1 MVSVIVCT
9 YNREQYLPKT
19 LGHLKHQSAASEDY
33 EIVIIN
39 NNSTDSSDQIC
50 QNFMIENPDLNI
62 SYHIEYNQGH
72 TYARNRGIKESKG
85 ELLAFIDDDAFVDQ
99 DYTKNIA
106 AFFIQFSDVAA
117 IGGKITPIYETE
129 EPKWM
134 SKHLL
139 PLVAA
144 LNMGNS
150 IVEFKKRKFPIGA
163 NMVYRATVFEKYG
176 LFDVTLGRRGDGLEG
191 GDEKDLIFR
200 IKAEEKVYYV
210 PSISVDHIIPA
221 KRLEMSYIRG
231 MAMGV
236 ATSEIKRL
244 KKEGVQGF
252 LGKIFE
258 EFFKFAGTLVL
269 AFKYFILFDFQKA
282 TMLLKFRYWV
292 LKGLLGK
299 RNDTI

>member
-1 MVSVIVCT
+1 MVSIIVCT

-19 LGHLKHQSAASEDY
+19 LEHLKNQSAANDAY

-39 NNSTDSSDQIC
+39 NKSTDNTGEVC
-50 QNFMIENPDLNI
+50 LNFIQENNSLNI
-62 SYHIEYNQGH
+62 SYHIEHNQGH

-85 ELLAFIDDDAFVDQ
+85 DLLAFIDDDAFVNQ
-99 DYTKNIA
+99 DYAKNIES
-106 AFFIQFSDVAA
+106 FFSKFTDVAA
-117 IGGKITPIYETE
+117 IGGKITPMYESQ

-144 LNMGNS
+144 LDMGSS

-163 NMVYRATVFEKYG
+163 NMAYRSTVFEKYG

-200 IKAEEKVYYV
+200 IKANEKVYYV
-210 PSISVDHIIPA
+210 PNVAVDHIIPD
-221 KRLEMSYIRG
+221 KRLSMEYIKG
-231 MAMGV
+231 MALGV

-244 KKEGVQGF
+244 KKEGAKGTI
-252 LGKIFE
+252 GKLLE
-258 EFFKFAGTLVL
+258 EFVKLGGT
-269 AFKYFILFDFQKA
+269 FILSLKHILLFDFSKA
-282 TMLLKFRYWV
+282 FMLIKFRYWV
-292 LKGLLGK
+292 FKGYLK
-299 RNDTI
+299 